1 MKLWRWLW
9 RTMIHE
15 PVSLVRGW
23 TLFLFFFVSP
33 ALTGW
38 AFGKGFT
45 ALREL
50 DGTTAEGEVTDGSL
64 TMVLVWAAVIAAS
77 EIGRIVTLYFGVI
90 EWTRSWTHMETILR
104 GNLLRAQMASGGS
117 DAGRPVAS
125 PGEAITYFRD
135 DPHDVVLLA
144 DGVLDT
150 TGAVLFAL
158 IAGTILGAADP
169 RAALIVVLPLAA
181 VVLVVRSLDTKIKA
195 YRSADRQA
203 ASEVSRMVGDLMSGA
218 TTIKVN
224 GAVDPVMNRLEKLV
238 RVRET
243 TAVRDA
249 VLDEGVY
256 AASKGASGVALG
268 LVLLVSAN
276 SLVSGAFGVGE
287 LALFVA
293 YLSWLDFL
301 PRMIG
306 RLLARYKQAGISF
319 DRMSRLVANEDP
331 ANTVLSR
338 HIPMDARSGRG
349 DGVPPLV
356 VVRPERVELEA
367 LELRDFSATYASGA
381 GVNNVSFTLK
391 RGSFTVVTGP
401 IGSGKSTLL
410 RAMLGL
416 SWDTDQSGH
425 LIWNGETIADPGAFL
440 VPPNAAFLPQVP
452 QLVSDS
458 LADNVTLG
466 PRDDDAFLYALELA
480 SIVADLEAMP
490 DGTQTMVGPRG
501 LRLSGGQRQRLATA
515 RALVHSPEL
524 VVLDD
529 LSSALDVETEV
540 ELWSKLAAAGMTVL
554 AVSHRAVALERADQ
568 ILRLEQGR
576 LI

>member
-1 MKLWRWLW
+1 MMLWRWLW
-9 RTMIHE
+9 RTMVHE

-50 DGTTAEGEVTDGSL
+50 DGTGVDGKVTEGSL
-64 TMVLVWAAVIAAS
+64 NMVLVWAAVIAAS

-104 GNLLRAQMASGGS
+104 GNLLRAQMSSGGS

-125 PGEAITYFRD
+125 SGEAITYFRD

-150 TGAVLFAL
+150 MGAVLFAL

-218 TTIKVN
+218 TTVKVN

-319 DRMSRLVANEDP
+319 DRMSRLVADGDP

-356 VVRPERVELEA
+356 VARPDRVKLDT
-367 LELRDFSATYASGA
+367 LELRNFSATYASGA
-381 GVNNVSFTLK
+381 GVRDVSFTLK

-416 SWDTDQSGH
+416 SWDTDQSGQ
-425 LIWNGETIADPGAFL
+425 LIWNGETIVDPGAFF

-466 PRDDDAFLYALELA
+466 PRDDDAFTGALNLA
-480 SIVADLEAMP
+480 SIADDLEAMP
-490 DGTQTMVGPRG
+490 DGIQTMVGPRG

-576 LI
+576 LV

>member
-1 MKLWRWLW
+1 
-9 RTMIHE
+9 
-15 PVSLVRGW
+15 
-23 TLFLFFFVSP
+23 
-33 ALTGW
+33 
-38 AFGKGFT
+38 
-45 ALREL
+45 
-50 DGTTAEGEVTDGSL
+50 
-64 TMVLVWAAVIAAS
+64 
-77 EIGRIVTLYFGVI
+77 
-90 EWTRSWTHMETILR
+90 
-104 GNLLRAQMASGGS
+104 
-117 DAGRPVAS
+117 
-125 PGEAITYFRD
+125 
-135 DPHDVVLLA
+135 
-144 DGVLDT
+144 
-150 TGAVLFAL
+150 
-158 IAGTILGAADP
+158 
-169 RAALIVVLPLAA
+169 
-181 VVLVVRSLDTKIKA
+181 
-195 YRSADRQA
+195 
-203 ASEVSRMVGDLMSGA
+203 MVGDLMSGA
-218 TTIKVN
+218 TTVKVN

-276 SLVSGAFGVGE
+276 SLASGAFGVGE

-306 RLLARYKQAGISF
+306 RLFARYKQAGISF
-319 DRMSRLVANEDP
+319 DRMSRLVADGDP
-331 ANTVLSR
+331 ANMVLPR

-356 VVRPERVELEA
+356 VTRPDRVKLDT
-367 LELRDFSATYASGA
+367 LELRNFSATYATGA
-381 GVNNVSFTLK
+381 GVRDISFTLK

-416 SWDTDQSGH
+416 SWDTDQSGQ
-425 LIWNGETIADPGAFL
+425 LIWNGETIVDPGAFF

-466 PRDDDAFLYALELA
+466 PRNEEAFARALNLA
-480 SIVADLEAMP
+480 SIAEDLDAMP
-490 DGTQTMVGPRG
+490 DGVQTMVGPRG

-568 ILRLEQGR
+568 ILRLEHGR
-576 LI
+576 LV

>member
-1 MKLWRWLW
+1 MNLWRWLW

-15 PVSLVRGW
+15 PVSLTRGW
-23 TLFLFFFVSP
+23 SLFVIFFMSP

-45 ALREL
+45 ALRSL
-50 DGTTAEGEVTDGSL
+50 DSAGVEGEVTDGSL
-64 TMVLVWAAVIAAS
+64 TTVLVWATVIAVS
-77 EIGRIVTLYFGVI
+77 EIGRIITLYFGVI

-125 PGEAITYFRD
+125 SGEAITYFRD

-150 TGAVLFAL
+150 MGALLFAL
-158 IAGTILGAADP
+158 IAGAILGAAEP
-169 RAALIVVLPLAA
+169 RAALIVVVPLAA

-218 TTIKVN
+218 TTVKVN
-224 GAVDPVMNRLEKLV
+224 GAIDPVMSRLEKLV

-319 DRMSRLVANEDP
+319 DRMSRLVADEDP
-331 ANTVLSR
+331 ANTVLPR
-338 HIPMDARSGRG
+338 HLPMDARSGREG
-349 DGVPPLV
+349 GVPPLV
-356 VVRPERVELEA
+356 VTRPGRVKLQT
-367 LELRDFSATYASGA
+367 LELRAFSATYASGA
-381 GVNNVSFTLK
+381 GVNTVSFTLK
-391 RGSFTVVTGP
+391 RGSFTVLTGP

-416 SWDTDQSGH
+416 SWDTDQAGQ
-425 LIWNGETIADPGAFL
+425 LIWNGEPIVDLGAFL

-466 PRDDDAFLYALELA
+466 PRDDDAFAGALELA
-480 SIVADLEAMP
+480 SIAEDLEAMP
-490 DGTQTMVGPRG
+490 DGIQTMVGPRG

-540 ELWSKLAAAGMTVL
+540 ELWANLAEAGMTVL
-554 AVSHRAVALERADQ
+554 AVSYRAVALERADQ
-568 ILRLEQGR
+568 IIRLEQGR
-576 LI
+576 IV